1 VCFPFNAHQLSYRFR
16 CDYRSVDAAECHC
29 IVDAG
34 LYTVVV
40 CLVMKLQA
48 LLSTQK
54 VALHAWGSL
63 SFFFFSFF
71 LKQLYKNIAN
81 MLRDCVSLLLY
92 SILANGST

>member
-1 VCFPFNAHQLSYRFR
+1 
-16 CDYRSVDAAECHC
+16 
-29 IVDAG
+29 
-34 LYTVVV
+34 
-40 CLVMKLQA
+40 MKLQA

-81 MLRDCVSLLLY
+81 NMINSVQKKTLTYLRASFATAQLQLLAQVRCPPSSAGSLDIVPPLL
-92 SILANGST
+92 SC